1 MNDETAQ
8 QQKEI
13 TRKIEAALEQ
23 EELHYMQRSRA
34 NWLMHG
40 DKNTTFFHNYAKARR
55 KRNTILKIKDG
66 NGEWIEGNEGMSLFI
81 HEYFSSLFTSKV
93 QQTDQELLNRVI
105 PRVTPEMNA
114 SLQKPF
120 TAEEVKDAMFS
131 IGDYKAPGTDGL
143 YAVFY

>member
-1 MNDETAQ
+1 
-8 QQKEI
+8 
-13 TRKIEAALEQ
+13 
-23 EELHYMQRSRA
+23 MQRSQA
-34 NWLMHG
+34 KWLMHG
-40 DKNTTFFHNYAKARR
+40 DKNTPFFHNYTKARR
-55 KRNTILKIKDG
+55 KRNTIPKIKDV